1 MKNFFRRIGEG
12 FRAFMAGRYGS
23 DELSVFLSFAGLAL
37 LLLSS
42 LIRPLFFLYFA
53 ALGLI
58 LWSTFRMLSRNTLKR
73 RREREVYLSLLAKV
87 RQRGTLL
94 KNRFRERKT
103 HRYYA
108 CPNCRVTIRIPKPE
122 KGRTV

>member
-37 LLLSS
+37 LLLS
-42 LIRPLFFLYFA
+42 
-53 ALGLI
+53 
-58 LWSTFRMLSRNTLKR
+58 SRNTLKR

-122 KGRTV
+122 KGRTIAITCPKCGTRFEKKI